1 MSIRRFNM
9 NRDELTQ
16 SHGQKVLKP
25 QREPVRHTN
34 SLTVG
39 EVRYLR
45 RYGRWKYIVLGL
57 TALLTLVTILSLN
70 VGFAQI
76 PVSHIVGILVDE
88 VPILGN
94 LHSSSVF
101 PEGERLIIIQIR
113 LPRIL
118 AGILVG
124 VSLAASGALFQ
135 GIFRNPMADPYVLGV
150 SSGAGLG
157 AALAIVLRVGFT
169 FFGIDTIPIMAFIG
183 AAGATFTVY
192 NIARVGPR
200 TPVVTLLL
208 SGIAVSIFLSALV
221 SMLQVVAGWELHKLV
236 FWLMGGFSYAGWRE
250 VWAILPLVCL
260 GIALT
265 YLFARDL
272 NILAL
277 GEEEAQHLGV
287 DVEKSKKILILLG
300 SLLTAAAVSISGLVG
315 FVGLIVPHL
324 TRMLVGP
331 DHRILIPSSLLTG
344 AIFLVCCD
352 AIARVVFVPSE
363 LPVGIITALS
373 GGPFFIYLLR
383 KKKGTYSL

>member
-1 MSIRRFNM
+1 M
-9 NRDELTQ
+9 N
-16 SHGQKVLKP
+16 KV
-25 QREPVRHTN
+25 REI
-34 SLTVG
+34 
-39 EVRYLR
+39 EYLR
-45 RYGRWKYIVLGL
+45 RYRRWKYVVVVLSAVLG
-57 TALLTLVTILSLN
+57 VGTILSLN

-76 PVSHIVGILVDE
+76 PISHIVGILAGE

-94 LHSSSVF
+94 VHSSSGF
-101 PEGERLIIIQIR
+101 PESERLIITQIR
-113 LPRIL
+113 LPRIF
-118 AGILVG
+118 AAILVG
-124 VSLAASGALFQ
+124 ISLAASGAVFQ

-150 SSGAGLG
+150 SSGAALG

-169 FFGIDTIPIMAFIG
+169 FFGIDTVPIMAFIG
-183 AAGATFTVY
+183 AAVATFTVY
-192 NIARVGPR
+192 NIARVGAR

-236 FWLMGGFSYAGWRE
+236 FWLMGGFSYAKWRD
-250 VWAILPLVCL
+250 VWAILPLVCV
-260 GIALT
+260 GITLT

-287 DVEKSKKILILLG
+287 DVEKSKKILIVLG
-300 SLLTAAAVSISGLVG
+300 SLLTAAAVSISGLIG

-324 TRMLVGP
+324 TRILVGP

-344 AIFLVCCD
+344 AIFLVSCD
-352 AIARVVFVPSE
+352 ALARVVFLPSE
-363 LPVGIITALS
+363 LPVGIVTALS

-383 KKKGTYSL
+383 KRKGSYSL